1 MVVALSAWL
10 TSAGYLAA
18 QSPSTGTD
26 EPFLGSARSELK
38 RLVSDHHGVVG
49 ITVVDPDSGD
59 TFTINGD
66 ENFPSASLVK
76 LAVMVDVYYRVAEGT
91 LHLEDPLTFLDI
103 DRTGGSGVLHFLSA
117 PKQLT
122 VWDAVFLMITLSDN
136 TATNLLLD
144 KLPPRSV
151 TARMQSLGLPR
162 TRIFVHVN
170 ADPKDSFAPDSAQ
183 AYGLGVTTPNEI
195 AALLTKL
202 YRRELV
208 SAEASDEMMAVLS
221 HQFYREGLPRHLP
234 PGVEVAHKTGTL
246 DAARN
251 DCGVVYGPI
260 RPFVICVMTK
270 ENQDRRWT
278 RDNEAERLIG
288 NITSTVYEALNP
300 TAAASRRD

>member
-1 MVVALSAWL
+1 
-10 TSAGYLAA
+10 
-18 QSPSTGTD
+18 
-26 EPFLGSARSELK
+26 
-38 RLVSDHHGVVG
+38 
-49 ITVVDPDSGD
+49 
-59 TFTINGD
+59 
-66 ENFPSASLVK
+66 
-76 LAVMVDVYYRVAEGT
+76 
-91 LHLEDPLTFLDI
+91 
-103 DRTGGSGVLHFLSA
+103 
-117 PKQLT
+117 
-122 VWDAVFLMITLSDN
+122 
-136 TATNLLLD
+136 
-144 KLPPRSV
+144 
-151 TARMQSLGLPR
+151 MQSLGLPR
-162 TRIFVHVN
+162 TRIFVRVN

-208 SAEASDEMMAVLS
+208 SPEASDEMMAVLS

-251 DCGVVYGPI
+251 DCGVVYAPV

-288 NITSTVYEALNP
+288 DITSAVYEALNP
-300 TAAASRRD
+300 TNATGRRD